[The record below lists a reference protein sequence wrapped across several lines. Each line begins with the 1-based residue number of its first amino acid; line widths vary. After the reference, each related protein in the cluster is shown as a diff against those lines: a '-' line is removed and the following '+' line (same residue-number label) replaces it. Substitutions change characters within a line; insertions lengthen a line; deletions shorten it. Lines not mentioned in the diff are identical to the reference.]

1 MVTTVPP
8 STGPD
13 HGATART
20 NNETNSKDAPLDVYS
35 RPFVLT
41 STDTRPGA
49 DAVTLQSI
57 IDSLAYAAGTMVPL
71 KRQRSAPND
80 SAADEKPLPSTVSG
94 VPPSAAPL
102 GGHTDDTAATGRYV
116 KKMPSLCANCC
127 PFADSASRRA
137 PAAVDDGEAHSSW
150 LMPTTLGTVP
160 SAARA
165 ALRD

>member
-13 HGATART
+13 HGATPRT

-49 DAVTLQSI
+49 DAVTLHSI

-94 VPPSAAPL
+94 VPTSDAPDN
-102 GGHTDDTAATGRYV
+102 GHTDETDASGLYVNEAPDTA
-116 KKMPSLCANCC
+116 NCW
-127 PFADSASRRA
+127 PFADSESRRE
-137 PAAVDDGEAHSSW
+137 PEVDDGGDEHSS
-150 LMPTTLGTVP
+150 
-160 SAARA
+160 
-165 ALRD
+165 